1 VKHLPYVP
9 LYGRLLFLPTN
20 IKLGWKMLA
29 KDKFSTLLQ
38 TFINYAC
45 KMFYNIGPMNNINFV
60 PIETPKACTEKL
72 FTVVIKMVY

>member
-1 VKHLPYVP
+1 
-9 LYGRLLFLPTN
+9 
-20 IKLGWKMLA
+20 MLA